1 MGLKRLFIKEDPL
14 DEKKSAKKEKS
25 ATVVQSQFQPS
36 AGTISP
42 TTVDG
47 SPDERFVKMLQEV
60 IAANNIPGQ
69 DYFEFKQAIDAMASM
84 SLDEKN
90 KFLAAYIAGQYKK
103 EVLVSSIDKYVSI
116 IQNELKGFTNDLAV
130 QYDERVTK
138 KHATIEQLKKD
149 LEAMN
154 KKIME
159 TNNLILSATQE
170 AQQEEL
176 NLKMTE
182 SSFKNSVDRVLATLN
197 DDKKKINNYIQ

>member
-1 MGLKRLFIKEDPL
+1 MGLKRLFLKEDSM
-14 DEKKSAKKEKS
+14 DEKKASKKEKS
-25 ATVVQSQFQPS
+25 VPLVQSQIQPPY
-36 AGTISP
+36 GTLHP
-42 TTVDG
+42 TITDG
-47 SPDERFVKMLQEV
+47 VPDDRFVKMLQEV

-103 EVLVSSIDKYVSI
+103 EILFSSIDKYISI
-116 IQNELKGFTNDLAV
+116 IQSELKGFTNDLAV
-130 QYDERVTK
+130 QYDERVNK
-138 KHATIEQLKKD
+138 KLATVEQAKKE
-149 LEAMN
+149 LESMN

-159 TNNLILSATQE
+159 TNNLIITATQE

-182 SSFKNSVDRVLATLN
+182 SSFKNSVERILATLN
-197 DDKKKINNYIQ
+197 DDKQKINNYIQ